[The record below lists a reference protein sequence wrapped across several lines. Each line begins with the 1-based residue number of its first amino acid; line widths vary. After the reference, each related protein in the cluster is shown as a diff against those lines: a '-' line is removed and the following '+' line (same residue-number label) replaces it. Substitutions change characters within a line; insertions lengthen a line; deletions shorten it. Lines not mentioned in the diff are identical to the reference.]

1 MHAIVIHANITDLAD
16 AKQGLNDQVLPMM
29 KGAPGFLGAYFVA
42 VDDTHGD
49 LGPSVRD

>member
-29 KGAPGFLGAYFVA
+29 KGTRIPRRLLRGRRRH
-42 VDDTHGD
+42 TWD